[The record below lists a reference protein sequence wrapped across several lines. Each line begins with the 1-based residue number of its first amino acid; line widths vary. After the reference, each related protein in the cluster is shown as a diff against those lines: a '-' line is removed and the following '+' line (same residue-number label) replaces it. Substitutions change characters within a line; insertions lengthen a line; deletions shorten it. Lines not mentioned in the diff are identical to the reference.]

1 MARST
6 SKDPCFLQKYYFDRR
21 HLADKFLRKSQ
32 GCHPRVKNGDSR
44 KERNKNGDKEN
55 KYYFDR
61 RHLADKFLRKSQG
74 CHPRVKNGD
83 SRKERNKNG
92 DKEND
97 ATAGGNC
104 PMEVL
109 QHPSGGPRDKFR
121 LQPNPHNLEPEN
133 MDFEKLKHL
142 NTQRPNPPQLGLMLQ
157 QRPRA
162 RQGVRSCQARNQ
174 RHSLRHQ
181 QQAQHQQQQG
191 ARAEDHVASEL
202 KEQHSN
208 STY

>member
-1 MARST
+1 MACST
-6 SKDPCFLQKYYFDRR
+6 SKDPCFLQ
-21 HLADKFLRKSQ
+21 
-32 GCHPRVKNGDSR
+32 
-44 KERNKNGDKEN
+44 

-109 QHPSGGPRDKFR
+109 QHPRSTTLTAGILLTNSYGRVRDAIRVSRMETPGRSGTKMGTRRISTTLTAGILLTNSYGRVRDAIRVSRMATPGRSGTKMGTR
-121 LQPNPHNLEPEN
+121 R
-133 MDFEKLKHL
+133 MM
-142 NTQRPNPPQLGLMLQ
+142 QLLVAIVPWKCCSTRVVGLGTSFGCSQIHTIWSQKTWIL
-157 QRPRA
+157 
-162 RQGVRSCQARNQ
+162 RS
-174 RHSLRHQ
+174 
-181 QQAQHQQQQG
+181 
-191 ARAEDHVASEL
+191 
-202 KEQHSN
+202 
-208 STY
+208 